1 MLVLQREDGITLVEA
16 LVALGILAGA
26 VVALAGLAS
35 VATRTS
41 AITRERSLAT
51 ALALQKMES
60 LSRDASSLAISPA
73 SAWAE
78 DTPGFVE
85 FLDAYGRVV
94 GGRGGGTFV
103 RRWSVAP
110 LASDANLLAIQVEV
124 AACRTPPGASQCGE
138 PATRARL
145 ASIRSRVAW

>member
-1 MLVLQREDGITLVEA
+1 MSNLQSERGTTLVEA
-16 LVALGILAGA
+16 VVAVGILAGA

-35 VATRTS
+35 VATRTC

-51 ALALQKMES
+51 ALAVQKMETIC
-60 LSRDASSLAISPA
+60 RDVSSLAASPPR
-73 SAWAE
+73 AWAE

-85 FLDAYGRVV
+85 FLDPHGRVV
-94 GGRGGGTFV
+94 GGRGGAAFV

-110 LASDANLLAIQVEV
+110 LLSDANLVAIQVEV
-124 AACRTPPGASQCGE
+124 AACRTPPGAAHCGE

-145 ASIRSRVAW
+145 ASIRSRLAW

>member
-1 MLVLQREDGITLVEA
+1 MLDVRREDGTTLVEA
-16 LVALGILAGA
+16 LVAVGILTGA

-51 ALALQKMES
+51 VLARQKMEA
-60 LSRDASSLAISPA
+60 LSRDVSSLAMSPA

-85 FLDAYGRVV
+85 FLDPHGRVV
-94 GGRGGGTFV
+94 RGPGGGAFV
-103 RRWSVAP
+103 RRWSVTP
-110 LASDANLLAIQVEV
+110 LPSDANLLAIQVEV
-124 AACRTPPGASQCGE
+124 AACRTPPRAARCGE
-138 PATRARL
+138 AATRARL